1 MAAEDGIKA
10 PPAIQD
16 KLRKLGLTRRDD
28 LVLHLLGHGRR
39 HVYLVDYR
47 NNLQIMLYGH
57 IKSDER
63 LRNAVYL
70 FGGKLIYK
78 ALSIRLGLP
87 YYDMALFMSMF

>member
-1 MAAEDGIKA
+1 MALSNLLVPVLIDLKD
-10 PPAIQD
+10 PA
-16 KLRKLGLTRRDD
+16 
-28 LVLHLLGHGRR
+28 
-39 HVYLVDYR
+39 
-47 NNLQIMLYGH
+47 MLYGH

>member
-1 MAAEDGIKA
+1 MSNAAFCIIACRALDLPLPERHRWSNLLVPVLIDLND
-10 PPAIQD
+10 PA
-16 KLRKLGLTRRDD
+16 
-28 LVLHLLGHGRR
+28 
-39 HVYLVDYR
+39 
-47 NNLQIMLYGH
+47 MLYGH

>member
-1 MAAEDGIKA
+1 MRRFALLLVERWICRCPNLLVPVLIDLND
-10 PPAIQD
+10 PA
-16 KLRKLGLTRRDD
+16 
-28 LVLHLLGHGRR
+28 
-39 HVYLVDYR
+39 
-47 NNLQIMLYGH
+47 MLYGH